1 MSGRWRSVRSLPAPS
16 LFVPLRPVGF
26 LNLFFEP
33 AQVRYSGHI
42 TYGRVRMDG
51 TTGQGQFS
59 VDLRQ
64 HPRLRVSAPFV
75 CSFSRL
81 GLAKWLGRGGTAS
94 GSCSMCRCEGPK

>member
-1 MSGRWRSVRSLPAPS
+1 
-16 LFVPLRPVGF
+16 
-26 LNLFFEP
+26 
-33 AQVRYSGHI
+33 
-42 TYGRVRMDG
+42 MDG

-81 GLAKWLGRGGTAS
+81 GWPNGLGAGGTAS

>member
-1 MSGRWRSVRSLPAPS
+1 
-16 LFVPLRPVGF
+16 
-26 LNLFFEP
+26 
-33 AQVRYSGHI
+33 
-42 TYGRVRMDG
+42 MDG

-81 GLAKWLGRGGTAS
+81 GLAKWLGRGG
-94 GSCSMCRCEGPK
+94 GRHRGRVRCVDARGQSDE